1 MSQEVLLLA
10 LGSNFFF
17 ALGSQFFAYY
27 SRTIGAN
34 WMNWY
39 KAFIAQVCFVSALF
53 LTEGIRLIPVSQSL
67 PLMLSGLI
75 GLGAGDVFL
84 LMAFKE
90 MGPGRTFMLFA
101 FQPLIIGTSAYLLF
115 GQAIDTTR
123 FWAIFFFILCI
134 LIFSLESFRRER
146 HWGLKGISLA
156 LLGMMFDA
164 GGVLITRSMFD
175 ADASLSPL
183 MTNFYRTNGALLYFF
198 LFSLIKKDLFLFKP
212 LKTLSKKGV
221 FYVSLGS
228 LFGTF
233 ISLSLYLKAMQTAHL
248 ASLSAVAITG
258 TIFSA
263 LFECL
268 WNKKLP
274 SIYLVVAFISFL
286 MGMKILVL

>member
-1 MSQEVLLLA
+1 MNQEVLLLA

-17 ALGSQFFAYY
+17 ALGSQFFTHY
-27 SRTIGAN
+27 SRTIGAT

-39 KAFIAQVCFVSALF
+39 KAFVAQVCFFGWLIFTTGVS
-53 LTEGIRLIPVSQSL
+53 LIPISQAL
-67 PLMLSGLI
+67 PLMLSGLV

-84 LMAFKE
+84 LLAFKE
-90 MGPGRTFMLFA
+90 MGPGRTLMLFA
-101 FQPLIIGTSAYLLF
+101 FQPLIIGFSAFLF
-115 GQAIDTTR
+115 FNQTIDTTR

-134 LIFSLESFRRER
+134 LIFSLESFKRER
-146 HWGLKGISLA
+146 HWGMRGIMLA
-156 LLGMMFDA
+156 LLGMALDA
-164 GGVLITRSMFD
+164 TGVLITRKMFD
-175 ADASLSPL
+175 TNGSLSPL
-183 MTNFYRTNGALLYFF
+183 LTNFYRTNGALIFF
-198 LFSLIKKDLFLFKP
+198 FILSLTRKDLFLFKP
-212 LKTLSKKGV
+212 LKNLSKKSI

-233 ISLSLYLKAMQTAHL
+233 ISLSLYLKAIQTAHL

-263 LFECL
+263 IFECL

-286 MGMKILVL
+286 LGMKILVL

>member
-39 KAFIAQVCFVSALF
+39 KAFVAQVCFVLALVF
-53 LTEGIRLIPVSQSL
+53 TEGLRLIPMSQSF
-67 PLMLSGLI
+67 PLMLSGLV

-101 FQPLIIGTSAYLLF
+101 FQPLVIGTSAFLLF

-134 LIFSLESFRRER
+134 LIFSLESFKRER
-146 HWGLKGISLA
+146 HWGMKGILLA
-156 LLGMMFDA
+156 LLGMIFDA
-164 GGVLITRSMFD
+164 AGVLITRKMFD
-175 ADASLSPL
+175 SDASLSPL
-183 MTNFYRTNGALLYFF
+183 MTNFYRTNGALIYFF
-198 LFSLIKKDLFLFKP
+198 LFSLVKKDLFLFKP
-212 LKTLSKKGV
+212 LKALSSKGI

-233 ISLSLYLKAMQTAHL
+233 ISLSLFLKAMQTAHL

-268 WNKKLP
+268 WHKKLP
-274 SIYLVVAFISFL
+274 SIYLVVAFISFM
-286 MGMKILVL
+286 MGMKVLVL